1 MLQVDLAQALLIS
14 RSALNNYERMKAR
27 IPRDVYEQAFQL
39 LSVHIAPPSGAPRA
53 SPVAEINGQ
62 RIKQARQ
69 EQGLSIRALAK
80 IAGMSEANIR
90 YIEGGGRGT
99 KNSLT
104 RLQNALGLKLK
115 IPLGVRDHATELSK
129 PLRLR
134 IQRSFFS
141 GRLYAFVWPGV
152 MMQKKELYFIC
163 EQPGAF
169 GVVHHI
175 FRHPEAGYL
184 ESFTDAA
191 CVDWIITEVKHAKH
205 RGKNAQRDKEGARSL
220 QRL

>member
-1 MLQVDLAQALLIS
+1 MLQVDLARALLIS

-39 LSVHIAPPSGAPRA
+39 LSMHIAPPSNASRA
-53 SPVAEINGQ
+53 SPIPEVSGQ
-62 RIKQARQ
+62 RIKQAR
-69 EQGLSIRALAK
+69 EAQGLSIRALAK

-104 RLQNALGLKLK
+104 RLQDALGLRLK
-115 IPLGVRDHATELSK
+115 IPLGVRDHATELNKPSK
-129 PLRLR
+129 SR
-134 IQRSFFS
+134 IQRNFS
-141 GRLYAFVWPGV
+141 PGRLYAFVWPGA
-152 MMQKKELYFIC
+152 MIQEKELYFIC

-169 GVVHHI
+169 GAVHHI
-175 FRHPEAGYL
+175 FRHPEAGWL

-191 CVDWIITEVKHAKH
+191 CVDWIITEVQHAQH
-205 RGKNAQRDKEGARSL
+205 RRKNAKGH
-220 QRL
+220 